1 MPKKLTPIQR
11 VFLTTRLRVDPYP
24 KNQNTAFG
32 RDSAKINQA
41 FNEYS
46 NLEEE
51 VVEAVADIED
61 LEPGAFKDLV
71 SEYRQKILTIQSRVK
86 GTNRNK
92 AVQVMT
98 EARTDL
104 ERIKNEVESNLKK
117 RALTPDGLESL
128 KAELVRVETEVV
140 KKAGATKPA
149 ILAGKFKYAESVLS
163 STTLRLSQN
172 IDKGLVKPVEEVRM
186 LAEKVRQ
193 ELTEAREKQ
202 VERSLEKLSRVAS
215 KFKEEAATLGIK
227 LKQCAGDEPSQ
238 VKARNLLYS
247 VASETLAELSRE
259 LADWQGQVKEA
270 KELIKSK
277 AGEFQKQ
284 LELLTKAE
292 EDIDKVVEGCLPKMK
307 SSVAGSDYKPDDT
320 GAEIETIKEK
330 EELDALKACGNSWVN
345 AKQKYGANKDEM
357 QKLANYRKERVDEWL
372 KKTLPPWEMEE
383 GPGKG
388 WVSVG
393 SADPT
398 SDYDISLNKHGK
410 KDKEIRMDYQFVQD
424 FNAWFR
430 KEFHGEGGTVFDTNL
445 YASAPPLVKEDGP
458 GAKSTHDVAALMKM
472 RRYMTS
478 GEFEEFRVETAEAC
492 GDDFNRRMEVEQQ
505 FALADSNYRIV
516 VTELLE
522 NGYKMLKKRT
532 EERDK
537 RSGELDSE
545 EKRLQSLEKAGLADI
560 AGWLEKGKVAKG
572 IEAYSLIEEGEE
584 YLRVIEHLLKDSS
597 LETTNEMYA
606 EKIGQVRGQEMVAKL
621 MQDLN
626 LALNNPQINKK
637 SAVSI
642 LQSTRTALSKI
653 ERTKDDKGNP
663 LFYESSAIDKAIA
676 AIGKSDESAFKTAI
690 EEVKKQIEAET
701 GERLSQLGTSNVI
714 SRFFANEAY
723 QADGPFAHIVTATQ
737 AAEADALNEL
747 AKGVNKDVAG
757 HAKDEKLEV
766 RMAMTAAGGVDKYGK
781 LTKEEQGKLVKNAQ
795 TKMGEAVAKEKKLR
809 QDKLPPEECLQSFN
823 EQLGDFLKDLEH
835 YGEDEPGK
843 AIIQSSKY
851 LERLLDAT
859 RLMADKG
866 LVKESDIP
874 DLENQLR
881 LQDTVK
887 KELIAARKGNLM
899 MKPLK
904 EGDKV
909 DQQEERRAYAC
920 EFMKKLGVNS
930 ISALAK
936 KYVKFGVKVNAAAR
950 KALANIK

>member
-32 RDSAKINQA
+32 RDSGKITQA

-46 NLEEE
+46 DLEKD
-51 VVEAVADIED
+51 VVKAIADIED
-61 LEPGAFKDLV
+61 LETGPISHGAIKDLV
-71 SEYRQKILTIQSRVK
+71 SEYRGKILTIQSRVK
-86 GTNRNK
+86 GTDRNK

-98 EARTDL
+98 EARTAL
-104 ERIKNEVESNLKK
+104 ERIKNELESNLKK
-117 RALTPDGLESL
+117 RALTPDGLDSL

-163 STTLRLSQN
+163 STTLRLSQTV
-172 IDKGLVKPVEEVRM
+172 DKGLEKPVEEVRV

-193 ELTEAREKQ
+193 ELTEARETQITK
-202 VERSLEKLSRVAS
+202 SLEELSRVAA
-215 KFKEEAATLGIK
+215 KFHEEAATLGSK
-227 LKQCAGDEPSQ
+227 LEECTGDEPRQ

-270 KELIKSK
+270 KALIKSK

-284 LELLTKAE
+284 LEILTKAE
-292 EDIDKVVEGCLPKMK
+292 QDIDKVVEGCLPKLK
-307 SSVAGSDYKPDDT
+307 SSVAGPGYKPDDT
-320 GAEIETIKEK
+320 GAEVEEIELGKEI
-330 EELDALKACGNSWVN
+330 DALKACGNSWVN
-345 AKQKYGANKDEM
+345 AKQKYGADKDEM
-357 QKLANYRKERVDEWL
+357 QKLSDYRKMRVDAWL
-372 KKTLPPWEMEE
+372 KKTLPPWAMEE

-393 SADPT
+393 SNDPT

-410 KDKEIRMDYQFVQD
+410 KGEEIRMDYQFVQD

-445 YASAPPLVKEDGP
+445 YASAPPLVKEGGP

-472 RRYMTS
+472 RRYMTP

-492 GDDFNRRMEVEQQ
+492 GGDINRRMEVEEQ

-522 NGYKMLKKRT
+522 NGCKMLKKRT
-532 EERDK
+532 EEREK
-537 RSGELDSE
+537 RSGKLDGE

-560 AGWLEKGKVAKG
+560 AEWLEKGKVAKG
-572 IEAYSLIEEGEE
+572 IEAYGLIEEGEE

-606 EKIGQVRGQEMVAKL
+606 EKIGQVRGQEMVVKL

-626 LALNNPQINKK
+626 LALNDRQIDKQ
-637 SAVSI
+637 SAGLK

-653 ERTKDDKGNP
+653 ERTKDHKGTP
-663 LFYESSAIDKAIA
+663 LYYESSAIDKAIV

-747 AKGVNKDVAG
+747 AQGVNKDVAG
-757 HAKDEKLEV
+757 AAKDEKLEV
-766 RMAMTAAGGVDKYGK
+766 RMAMTAAGGVGKYGE
-781 LTKEEQGKLVKNAQ
+781 LTKEAQEILVKNAQ

-843 AIIQSSKY
+843 AIIQSSKSSSVN
-851 LERLLDAT
+851 LL
-859 RLMADKG
+859 
-866 LVKESDIP
+866 
-874 DLENQLR
+874 
-881 LQDTVK
+881 
-887 KELIAARKGNLM
+887 ARASTAS
-899 MKPLK
+899 
-904 EGDKV
+904 
-909 DQQEERRAYAC
+909 Q
-920 EFMKKLGVNS
+920 
-930 ISALAK
+930 
-936 KYVKFGVKVNAAAR
+936 
-950 KALANIK
+950 